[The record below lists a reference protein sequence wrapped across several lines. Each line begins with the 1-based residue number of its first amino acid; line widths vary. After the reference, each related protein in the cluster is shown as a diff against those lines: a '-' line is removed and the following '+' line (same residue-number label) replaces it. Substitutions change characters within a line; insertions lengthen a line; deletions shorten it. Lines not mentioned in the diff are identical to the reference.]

1 MTLRPVHL
9 LVLAALCCLLALPMA
24 PAQAANTLADAIN
37 AYRGAAAQCDGMARS
52 AVAPLRVEPAL
63 NNLPI
68 AAGRMLD
75 QTLAKA
81 GYRAAHAQV
90 IIVNGSSDVRIIMSS
105 LVQNYCSSLGSAG
118 FSAMG
123 IGRDG
128 ESWVVVLAQPAPPS
142 PLERMPATRETGMAI
157 LAAVNA
163 ARTHQTYCGAQ
174 HFDAAPALAWN
185 DALAEAALA
194 HSSDMA
200 RQRYFNHQGKDGRMV
215 GERALQAGYRWR
227 GIGENIAVGQT
238 AVAEVVAGWMA
249 SPGHCANI
257 MQPAFSEMGAA
268 YAINRSGE
276 QPRAYWTQVFGA
288 PRP

>member
-1 MTLRPVHL
+1 MRTAFLALFLTASGLGGQALARADPDLVALINAARSQASQCDAQVGAAQAPLTHQAALDNLRIGPATLL
-9 LVLAALCCLLALPMA
+9 DQVLA
-24 PAQAANTLADAIN
+24 
-37 AYRGAAAQCDGMARS
+37 R
-52 AVAPLRVEPAL
+52 
-63 NNLPI
+63 
-68 AAGRMLD
+68 
-75 QTLAKA
+75 A
-81 GYRAAHAQV
+81 GYPVARAEVIVVAGAGDARAVMAAIARPYCRTLHSAQ
-90 IIVNGSSDVRIIMSS
+90 
-105 LVQNYCSSLGSAG
+105 
-118 FSAMG
+118 FSA
-123 IGRDG
+123 IGTAREG
-128 ESWVVVLAQPAPPS
+128 ERWLIVLAQPAPPS
-142 PLERMPATRETGMAI
+142 PLEHMPATRETGMAI

-163 ARTHQTYCGAQ
+163 ARAHQTYCGAQ

-227 GIGENIAVGQT
+227 RIGENIAVGQT